1 MPAYDFK
8 CKDCSKNFTVQV
20 SIKDKA
26 KVVCPQCGS
35 KKIEQKFTKVNVG
48 GGISAG
54 KSGSAC
60 SGGSC
65 SSCSGCRF
73 S

>member
-1 MPAYDFK
+1 MPTYDFK

-26 KVVCPQCGS
+26 KVTCPQCGS
-35 KKIEQKFTKVNVG
+35 QDIEQKFTRVNL

-54 KSGSAC
+54 SAGSAC

-65 SSCSGCRF
+65 SSCSGCQ
-73 S
+73 